1 MSTRTD
7 WTTSDSPEAPRPQ
20 GFPSETVPFEDDDL
34 DQDDEHKNLEEAVK
48 RYEKA
53 AGLLSVLALHMP
65 FIREVM
71 TFCWVASEYC
81 TLFAFWNDEAQLIYM
96 VKQVLSTVGGDPAR
110 LSKKHLLLP
119 GLHDSLVVLRPNFSL
134 SQQAN

>member
-1 MSTRTD
+1 M
-7 WTTSDSPEAPRPQ
+7 
-20 GFPSETVPFEDDDL
+20 PFEDDDL

-96 VKQVLSTVGGDPAR
+96 VKQVLQ
-110 LSKKHLLLP
+110 LLGVTRP
-119 GLHDSLVVLRPNFSL
+119 DSPKNTCSCLDCTIPS
-134 SQQAN
+134 